1 MTAPRRLLVTGGA
14 GFIGSNFIRHML
26 SGGREVEITNLD
38 KLTYAGNL
46 ENLADFEGD
55 SRYEFVRGDIADVS
69 LVRSVLER
77 LDPYAI
83 VNFAAESHVDR
94 SILGALPFVETNVRG
109 TLVLLEAAK
118 EAWSGHESEHRFVQI
133 STDEVYGDLG
143 ATGSFSETT
152 PLNPN
157 NPYAASKA
165 SADLLCLS
173 YFRTHGLPVMITR
186 CSNNYGPYQFPEK
199 LIPVMVDKASK
210 GESLPVYGDGSNIRD
225 WIHVSDH
232 CRAIDAVLH
241 RGVFGEIYNVGA
253 DNELANI
260 DLIRGILRLLD
271 RPESLIEHVRDRPG
285 HDRRYAMDASRLRR
299 ELGWKAEVPF
309 EEGMARTVDWYRTHS
324 DWMDRC
330 KTGAYRDYYERN
342 YRRRGH
348 RNVDG

>member
-1 MTAPRRLLVTGGA
+1 MTAARRLLITGGA
-14 GFIGSNFIRHML
+14 GFIGSNFVRHML

-46 ENLADFEGD
+46 ENLADLEAD
-55 SRYEFVRGDIADVS
+55 ARYEFVRGDIADAS

-77 LDPYAI
+77 IDPYAI

-225 WIHVSDH
+225 WIHVTDH
-232 CRAIDAVLH
+232 CRAIDRVVEKG
-241 RGVFGEIYNVGA
+241 RPGEVYNIGA
-253 DNELANI
+253 GTEIRNI
-260 DLIRGILRLLD
+260 DLVKMIVASLGQSED
-271 RPESLIEHVRDRPG
+271 LIEFVRDRPG
-285 HDRRYAMDASRLRR
+285 HDARYSIDASKITR
-299 ELGWKAEVPF
+299 ELGWMPRVAF
-309 EEGMARTVDWYRTHS
+309 REGLEATVAWYVEQTG
-324 DWMDRC
+324 WVERC
-330 KTGAYRDYYERN
+330 KSGEYQEYWARN
-342 YRRRGH
+342 YEH
-348 RNVDG
+348 R